1 MKKVV
6 KNNEEEFIEYI
17 DLKVEIDAEKKVLS
31 ITNKSY
37 NNEGVVKRF
46 RNKKDI
52 MRIFGNYLYKKV
64 YIYPPKDER

>member
-1 MKKVV
+1 MKKVA
-6 KNNEEEFIEYI
+6 KNNEEEFVEYI

-37 NNEGVVKRF
+37 NNEGIVKRF

>member
-6 KNNEEEFIEYI
+6 KNNEEEFVEYI

-37 NNEGVVKRF
+37 NNEGIVKRF